1 MARRLPFFCFASVYK
16 HAATVHDE
24 PSPAVCLEN
33 VGHAATVHD
42 EPSPAYCLESAGHAA
57 TVHDEPSPAVCLE
70 NVGHAATVHD
80 EPSPA
85 VCLENVGHAATVH
98 DEPSPAYCLESAG
111 HAATVH
117 GEPRLKLPARAALR
131 TPGAPLSLLSYV
143 LCLLYCRAVCLILR
157 LRQQPVALHYLAQLR
172 LLLPAHAA

>member
-1 MARRLPFFCFASVYK
+1 MRLGAPSAVFCFASVYK
-16 HAATVHDE
+16 QAAVHDE

-42 EPSPAYCLESAGHAA
+42 
-57 TVHDEPSPAVCLE
+57 
-70 NVGHAATVHD
+70 
-80 EPSPA
+80 
-85 VCLENVGHAATVH
+85 
-98 DEPSPAYCLESAG
+98 
-111 HAATVH
+111 
-117 GEPRLKLPARAALR
+117 EPRLKLPARAALR